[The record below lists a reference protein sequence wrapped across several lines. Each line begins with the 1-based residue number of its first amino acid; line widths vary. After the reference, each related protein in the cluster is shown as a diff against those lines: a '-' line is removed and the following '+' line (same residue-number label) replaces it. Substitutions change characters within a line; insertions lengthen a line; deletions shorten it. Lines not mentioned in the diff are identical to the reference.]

1 MLCQQKGIKQQ
12 TDHGKELVRGT
23 TNVKIARHKV
33 QVPSIVYIILHSNV
47 KPYSLLHIP
56 VAQAPGVIKGVLLG
70 LGDKYI

>member
-1 MLCQQKGIKQQ
+1 MEKNWYAAQQ
-12 TDHGKELVRGT
+12 TWKLADTKY
-23 TNVKIARHKV
+23 KY
-33 QVPSIVYIILHSNV
+33 PSIVYIILHSSV

>member
-1 MLCQQKGIKQQ
+1 MEKNWYAAQQ
-12 TDHGKELVRGT
+12 TRKLPDTKY
-23 TNVKIARHKV
+23 KY
-33 QVPSIVYIILHSNV
+33 PSIVYIILHSNV